1 MEQGPEQRPFPG
13 GRRLA
18 AAGTALCLAC
28 AVVLTGGGVR
38 AAQTAAPARLEL
50 PRQEAVQ
57 TCLLYTSPSP
67 RDA

>member
-1 MEQGPEQRPFPG
+1 MEQGPEKRPFPG

-38 AAQTAAPARLEL
+38 AAQTAAPMMPSTFHMLAI
-50 PRQEAVQ
+50 
-57 TCLLYTSPSP
+57 YDSPTLVST
-67 RDA
+67 